1 MNKIIPN
8 LKNALPQKEYKLF
21 VEFEDGIKGIIDLQ
35 KWKGRGEFDIWNDEE
50 NFKQFTI
57 TADKKIEWSKKID
70 MDPDAFYLQLVGKTF
85 EEYAG
90 NQQLLRNI
98 D

>member
-1 MNKIIPN
+1 MNKIIPY

-35 KWKGRGEFDIWNDEE
+35 KWKGRGEFDMWNDEE

-57 TADKKIEWSKKID
+57 TADKKID

>member
-1 MNKIIPN
+1 M
-8 LKNALPQKEYKLF
+8 KNALPQKEYKLF

-35 KWKGRGEFDIWNDEE
+35 KWKGRGEFDMWNDEE

-57 TADKKIEWSKKID
+57 TADKKID